1 MAHVAGLA
9 TRTLAGLL
17 VSEEGLAR
25 ALEAIKLR
33 ENVEIPAFEPGRL
46 FLENASREVAE
57 RAQTF
62 RYPAVYVYCDRVRN
76 LLREKFR
83 SFSGTAR
90 LNIEVRVSG
99 ERLQGLEEQLGLY
112 LDGITEVLHRSQGD
126 WGNGVFYSGGYE
138 IQFEMAKPGGRSYL
152 QSARVVLEVD
162 VSLE

>member
-17 VSEEGLAR
+17 ASEEGLSK
-25 ALEAIKLR
+25 ALAAIKLR
-33 ENVEIPAFEPGRL
+33 ENIEIPAFEEGRL
-46 FLENASREVAE
+46 FLENAPRELTE

-99 ERLQGLEEQLGLY
+99 ERLQGLEQQLGLY
-112 LDGITEVLHRSQGD
+112 LDAVTEVLHQSQGD
-126 WGNGVFYSGGYE
+126 WGNGVFYGGGYE
-138 IQFEMAKPGGRSYL
+138 IQFDAARPGGRSYL
-152 QSARVVLEVD
+152 QTARVVLEVD
-162 VSLE
+162 VSLG